1 MYRVTTI
8 IRNVEFHRDC
18 KGLVET
24 FEAVKALIESNKLM
38 FPEQERTL
46 EEYYK
51 VIARMAPG
59 TEGRCTSHDNH
70 IFRIE
75 VIEKETE
82 E

>member
-1 MYRVTTI
+1 MYRVTVNI
-8 IRNVEFHRDC
+8 NGFEFSRDC

-24 FEAVKALIESNKLM
+24 FEAVKAIIESNRLM
-38 FPEQERTL
+38 FPEQGRTL

-59 TEGRCTSHDNH
+59 TEARCTGHDNH

-75 VIEKETE
+75 VIEEG
-82 E
+82 